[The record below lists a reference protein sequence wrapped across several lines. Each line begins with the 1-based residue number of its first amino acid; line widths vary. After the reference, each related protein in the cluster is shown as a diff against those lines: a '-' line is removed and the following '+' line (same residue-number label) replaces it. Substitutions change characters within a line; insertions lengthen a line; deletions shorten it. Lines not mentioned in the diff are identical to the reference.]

1 MEDFTLLRWHS
12 GTQKWVQRAKQRDQI
27 DNEARFLWK
36 SIVKTKHQSLTNLAF
51 MRLVPGADR
60 VVRHICIR
68 CIVFIYIGV
77 RVPLD
82 LGGGGGGGGDLIAR
96 KKVHHARKHVL
107 YKRTQIA
114 LKTKTLPI
122 RTSNKR
128 TIIPKLQLNPN
139 FSNLRGKRKLVRKM
153 GYFEKS
159 GVTKISVRRRRGKRL
174 LFELSE
180 GSKNRDSTVVI
191 SVETSHTL

>member
-1 MEDFTLLRWHS
+1 MTLLPEKKYTMPES
-12 GTQKWVQRAKQRDQI
+12 MCC
-27 DNEARFLWK
+27 
-36 SIVKTKHQSLTNLAF
+36 TNAL
-51 MRLVPGADR
+51 L
-60 VVRHICIR
+60 
-68 CIVFIYIGV
+68 
-77 RVPLD
+77 
-82 LGGGGGGGGDLIAR
+82 
-96 KKVHHARKHVL
+96 
-107 YKRTQIA
+107 IA

-128 TIIPKLQLNPN
+128 IIIPKLQLNPN

-159 GVTKISVRRRRGKRL
+159 GVTKITVSDRGEGNDFW
-174 LFELSE
+174 FELSE